1 MNKTLDRLDQ
11 MLEEAIAGEFLESSY
26 NDSKLSRLEAK
37 WKQYLN
43 TSCLVKENLE
53 KEKNN
58 VKSLVSDISHQT
70 KTPMTNIKMY
80 AQLLEENLVAGDTET
95 NQRLLQEIVMQTN
108 RLEFLIQALTKLSRL
123 ETNIVEVK
131 PISQDIADLIE
142 DAVSSIQSKADRKNI
157 IIHITSELKGKAYF
171 DKKWTKE
178 AIENILDNA
187 VKYSATGSV
196 IEVYIKRYELYVAI
210 CIKDNGIGIS
220 EEEIPKIFTRF
231 YRSEQV
237 QQEEGVGIGLHL
249 SREIISKQN
258 GYIKVKSKQGEGSE
272 FQVFLQIFQ
281 NC

>member
-249 SREIISKQN
+249 SREIISKQI